1 MSTNGNAALRQT
13 IQLEG
18 RQSQW
23 LVTCPV
29 IRDALQSDITSS
41 SLIGQCPAY
50 LASHWSMVS
59 IISLWQGLDWH
70 PSEPPSNLYITVIL
84 DTEIL
89 SQNNE
94 PHLLSD
100 DLINCFFLKCVHLS
114 NWREEIRLSD
124 YIYMTSM
131 ESWNHGNCVL
141 KLKVVFLNC
150 TSEFRPMSCQSGV
163 WRQGSTGG
171 ADHWPISGL
180 CSGHVTSTDLRGQ
193 GWDEA
198 GTVTS
203 DKICGESQIINKLQ
217 SPANGLMSL
226 LLSLSRDETSGQM
239 WTTYPHV

>member
-124 YIYMTSM
+124 WLSQLMQYIWHQ
-131 ESWNHGNCVL
+131 WNHEIMEIVFWNL
-141 KLKVVFLNC
+141 KADFVFLNS
-150 TSEFRPMSCQSGV
+150 TSEFRPMSV
-163 WRQGSTGG
+163 WSLTPGEHRGC
-171 ADHWPISGL
+171 WPL
-180 CSGHVTSTDLRGQ
+180 TNQRPVFR
-193 GWDEA
+193 
-198 GTVTS
+198 
-203 DKICGESQIINKLQ
+203 
-217 SPANGLMSL
+217 
-226 LLSLSRDETSGQM
+226 SRDLYWPQRPGMGWGGDSDIR
-239 WTTYPHV
+239 